1 MGINLRGGRRDLE
14 RPLAVTVRESPGP
27 TLLLL
32 HGLTGSS
39 PSWMRLAPLLRGYRL
54 TIPDLLGFGRSPKP
68 DSAYDLDAH
77 CGALAALVAA
87 TQPAAVVGHS
97 MGAIVA
103 MGLLQRHPAIGAG
116 VLVCPALYESRAQ
129 ALAVI
134 EQAPRLQRMT
144 LRSPRLAHVICEASC
159 MLRPLL
165 RPVAPL
171 FARDLPPAVAKA
183 GLDHTWSSY
192 SRTLDLIVLGGLGW
206 PLVREVGDRVTIVHA
221 DDDRTV
227 PARVIEPYVR
237 LVRRFVLVNGDHEA
251 LLTRPDS
258 VAREVLAS
266 LAVSGQPRSALGMTT
281 RP

>member
-1 MGINLRGGRRDLE
+1 MRGRRRDLE

-39 PSWMRLAPLLRGYRL
+39 ASWMRLAPLLRGYRL
-54 TIPDLLGFGRSPKP
+54 IIPDLLGFGRSPKP
-68 DSAYDLDAH
+68 DSPYDLAAH
-77 CGALAALVAA
+77 CGALAPLVAES
-87 TQPAAVVGHS
+87 QPAAVVGHS
-97 MGAIVA
+97 MGGVVA

-134 EQAPRLQRMT
+134 ERAPRLQRMT
-144 LRSPRLAHVICEASC
+144 LRSPRLAHVICEVSC

-171 FARDLPPAVAKA
+171 FARDLPAAVAKA

-192 SRTLDLIVLGGLGW
+192 SRTLDRIVLGGLSW
-206 PLVREVGDRVTIVHA
+206 PLVSQVGDRVAIVHA
-221 DDDRTV
+221 DGDRTV
-227 PARVIEPYVR
+227 PMQVIEPFVP
-237 LVRRFVLVNGDHEA
+237 LVRRFALINGDHEA

-266 LAVSGQPRSALGMTT
+266 LAASGQHRE
-281 RP
+281 